1 MKSLFKTKCRPCED
15 ASGKLTTSE
24 IKRFLKDVPGW
35 QLKNG
40 EIQKTFAFKN
50 YYETVSFVNAA
61 AWIAHTQDHHPE
73 IEFGYKN
80 CTIRYSTHSVKGLSE
95 NDFICAAK
103 INALI
108 PEVS

>member
-1 MKSLFKTKCRPCED
+1 MNKKCKPCE
-15 ASGKLTTSE
+15 GGTEKLGTSE
-24 IKRFLKDVPGW
+24 IKRLLKNIPGW
-35 QLKNG
+35 QLKG
-40 EIQKTFAFKN
+40 QGIRKTFAFKN

-80 CTIRYSTHSVKGLSE
+80 CEICYSTHSVKGLTK

-103 INALI
+103 INAL
-108 PEVS
+108 VS